1 MAAPQSSLLLTVLPM
16 SLRTIARA
24 FILVVL
30 VLCATLLLSNARS
43 LYEGIFFYLRD
54 IITPSPIRPVNRTG
68 RYASLYELI
77 QLRNGERRDYI
88 RGHLETAGMTVT
100 RIPVPDSQLADLWV
114 RFNSEG
120 PYTVYSAHYD
130 KLYDDVNYQGASD
143 NTAAVSVLLA
153 AALDLQRQGYRGP
166 AAFLFTGEE
175 EKGLRGA
182 IAFMNYVHA
191 TRLAI
196 RENVNFDNVGRGKL
210 AIRPSVQIPGYSFT
224 LPFYGDLTYDG
235 RTLRSSPSYAPASP
249 RLAHAL
255 QNVQPD
261 IVVYERFTATS
272 DSNIFQANGI
282 DTVAISGD
290 DMPYLEET
298 WHTYA
303 DRVELVDEQNLDRAY
318 ELIMRYALAN

>member
-1 MAAPQSSLLLTVLPM
+1 MM
-16 SLRTIARA
+16 LRKIARA
-24 FILVVL
+24 AVLVVL
-30 VLCATLLLSNARS
+30 VLLAALLLPNARS

-54 IITPSPIRPVNRTG
+54 IISPSPIHPISRTG
-68 RYASLYELI
+68 RYASLFDLI

-88 RGHLETAGMTVT
+88 LSHLEAGGMAVT
-100 RIPVPDSQLADLWV
+100 RIPVPDSQLADLLV
-114 RFNSEG
+114 RFNAEG

-130 KLYDDVNYQGASD
+130 KLYDDVAYQGASD

-153 AALDLQRQGYRGP
+153 TAVELQREGYRGR

-191 TRLAI
+191 TRLPV

-224 LPFYGDLTYDG
+224 VPFYGDLTYDG
-235 RTLRSSPSYAPASP
+235 RTLRPSPPYAPANP
-249 RLAHAL
+249 RLTQDL
-255 QNVQPD
+255 VGIQPD
-261 IVVYERFTATS
+261 MVVYEHFTATS

-290 DMPYLEET
+290 DMHYLEET

-303 DRVELVDEQNLDRAY
+303 DRVELLDEQNLDRAY
-318 ELIMRYALAN
+318 DLILRYAQAN